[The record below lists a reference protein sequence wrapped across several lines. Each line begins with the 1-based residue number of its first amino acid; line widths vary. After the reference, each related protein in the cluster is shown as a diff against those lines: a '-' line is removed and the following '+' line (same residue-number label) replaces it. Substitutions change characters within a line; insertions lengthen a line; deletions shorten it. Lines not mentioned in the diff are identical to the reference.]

1 MVGATITP
9 SWLERLE
16 EQVNVDVDWMD
27 PAFIQSLPITPHDMT
42 SNQVHV
48 HAQLENPINR
58 ELIAKVAREYKDRGW
73 LATYTRIAVLL
84 CKRSID
90 YISGRVLLQVSP
102 SEAYNGEK
110 VLEHARLYAKEFE
123 SVGISK
129 DRFCIKIPSTGPAL
143 SACPILQAEGIQ
155 TLGTACFSIAQ
166 AIAAS
171 QAGCLFIS
179 PYFNG
184 MKIISF
190 LTRRLVSSCFATSAK
205 ATINDLFVFLPE
217 IRANLDLT
225 LWPNVEDPATQH
237 PFSARLIQMLETY
250 RRLYKETGKQQ
261 PLIKNANF
269 ISAKEALAQGEIGV
283 HSATVSK
290 EVLEELSKLPYN
302 DTCLPGSGS
311 APKPQYPGYH
321 NTMTTPKRLQYLA
334 RIDPLVS
341 DWDGKLASTDIDY
354 LGNNGA
360 ALEDAIKA
368 DPIATARLNDAL
380 QLFVKVENESKA
392 LIEKAILEV

>member
-179 PYFNG
+179 PYFN
-184 MKIISF
+184 
-190 LTRRLVSSCFATSAK
+190 
-205 ATINDLFVFLPE
+205 E